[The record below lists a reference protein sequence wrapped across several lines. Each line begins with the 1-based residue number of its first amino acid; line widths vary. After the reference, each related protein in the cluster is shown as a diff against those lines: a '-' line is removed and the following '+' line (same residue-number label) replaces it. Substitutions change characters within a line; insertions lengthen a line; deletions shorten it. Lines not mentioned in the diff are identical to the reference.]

1 MALEHKAFTNKFADL
16 VAGLQC
22 SIQAISDECL
32 EKLITEETYQAI
44 LHLNKTP
51 GHKARLLLN
60 NVSTTIRKDPTT
72 FNIFLKVLSKFDEHS
87 KVNLEQELVD
97 LKNRAKKDY
106 PQDELHTEF
115 NSIEYSKPHGRY
127 KKPGESTKES
137 QQISPLTLNHTK
149 LPTERKTACKTACK
163 SSSAHKIGRDMKI
176 REKVIKEHLTEIKSC
191 VQRLILPIA
200 SKCRTK
206 QLISVKVYHEVTS
219 LSRPK
224 KQRSET
230 LLHYVCKAVRNNS
243 KQFDDF
249 IGILESHYSCK
260 KLTQSIKHG
269 LEEGGISIASKTR
282 SSITQVKTKQTIN
295 TPEHKRKDSMPLALD
310 IAEETDYTK
319 ATMAVSDNNATSLI
333 VLNSGNTTATKFST
347 PKVNPDREDE
357 YNKKMD
363 KKQDQVKIA
372 ELTKQNENLKK
383 ERDEIEKKLCK
394 KNKEINYLEEE
405 RDNLQLAKDTLEARL
420 EKQNSETMQ
429 RIQCLKKK
437 ISDNEKSIGELKGI
451 IKELKDELSDKQS
464 QSIKLLQ
471 QQSKEQQQKEQQPN
485 GPPTQDK
492 NNKEPPNEKNTGT
505 KLDCVKWLV
514 ALAVIIFLYV
524 AARYYM

>member
-1 MALEHKAFTNKFADL
+1 MLSQDGQTEIEVFNEYFQKLAT
-16 VAGLQC
+16 
-22 SIQAISDECL
+22 SIQDSILDITNECL
-32 EKLITEETYQAI
+32 SKNIITATTQNRVLYDPG
-44 LHLNKTP
+44 TP
-51 GHKARLLLN
+51 GEKATKLLSAVRDCMVHQKHCCEQFL
-60 NVSTTIRKDPTT
+60 TILEKEL
-72 FNIFLKVLSKFDEHS
+72 IFR
-87 KVNLEQELVD
+87 ELVNDMRTSLKEAINRKYTAECQDD
-97 LKNRAKKDY
+97 LQKNKNQRPK
-106 PQDELHTEF
+106 Q
-115 NSIEYSKPHGRY
+115 
-127 KKPGESTKES
+127 
-137 QQISPLTLNHTK
+137 TLNHTK

-163 SSSAHKIGRDMKI
+163 SSSAHQIGRDMKI

-249 IGILESHYSCK
+249 IGILESHCSCK

-310 IAEETDYTK
+310 IAEETDHTK

-333 VLNSGNTTATKFST
+333 VLNSGNTTAMKFST

-372 ELTKQNENLKK
+372 ELTKQNEHLKQEK
-383 ERDEIEKKLCK
+383 DEIEKKLRE

-405 RDNLQLAKDTLEARL
+405 RDDLQSVKAKLELEL

-429 RIQCLKKK
+429 TIHSLKKK

-464 QSIKLLQ
+464 QIIKLLRQ
-471 QQSKEQQQKEQQPN
+471 QSKEQQSKEQQQKEQQPN
-485 GPPTQDK
+485 GPPTPDK
-492 NNKEPPNEKNTGT
+492 NNKEPPNKKNTDT

-514 ALAVIIFLYV
+514 ALASIILLCVAMHYLYK
-524 AARYYM
+524 